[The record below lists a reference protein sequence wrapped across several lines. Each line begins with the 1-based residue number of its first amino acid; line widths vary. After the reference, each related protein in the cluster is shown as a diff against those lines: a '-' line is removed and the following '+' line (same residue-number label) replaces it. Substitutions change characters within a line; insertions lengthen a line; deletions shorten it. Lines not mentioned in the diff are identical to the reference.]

1 MVSERVVTVEYLEPT
16 MSRELLGKF
25 PDNSAFDF
33 DYSQSGIWSPL
44 LPRGGGI
51 GRHGPASL
59 LLDGARKKLLAGS
72 PVTLRRVK
80 AKLTFKKKKKKQKR
94 PSALRKSLDFSPVP
108 SPKLVMLHP
117 RGVEEGA
124 ESGREALQG
133 PCKIAAADDA
143 AHIMTHPRNS
153 GLLNWCIRSPPHL
166 L

>member
-16 MSRELLGKF
+16 MSRELLVKF

-51 GRHGPASL
+51 CRHGPASL
-59 LLDGARKKLLAGS
+59 LLDDARKKLLAGS

-80 AKLTFKKKKKKQKR
+80 AKLTFKKKKKQKKR

-108 SPKLVMLHP
+108 SPKLGWKRVL
-117 RGVEEGA
+117 R
-124 ESGREALQG
+124 
-133 PCKIAAADDA
+133 AAAKRFKVHA
-143 AHIMTHPRNS
+143 
-153 GLLNWCIRSPPHL
+153 RSPLQMMLPTL
-166 L
+166 